1 MTTKASALNR
11 MSKAL
16 TRLSEAG
23 ATTQEALAAFAAAG
37 ALLRGNQKAG
47 DTTGTPNKPAAGRE

>member
-16 TRLSEAG
+16 NRLSEAG

-37 ALLRGNQKAG
+37 ALIRG
-47 DTTGTPNKPAAGRE
+47 DTTSTPNKPAAGRE